1 MNNLSI
7 VFLILF
13 GIANSA
19 FSQDSEK
26 EEIAKAEAFDAMHV
40 DYVHEAIGNNKDF
53 KALLIGSAVTTSML
67 ESSYDEEEYEKLE
80 LLAQCIVAG
89 SDEVGRLVSDYSGLP
104 YYVAKEYCNIAFD
117 QKGSSEYFM
126 FISTVD
132 DKISRYI
139 SALTLN
145 TVVTARRHPG
155 KKSDSEFFCY
165 PKSLFDLLG
174 ETKDAG
180 FLFIGDA
187 VILDSV
193 VNPSVTD
200 LWTKLEKKTDLVVVF
215 SEKMKQAV
223 ESKTSL
229 SVIMSTEDYDFYF
242 VEPESFMK
250 KWLWFVLKD
259 GNMDNMIASTRG
271 NDLVRNMRG
280 AKKN

>member
-1 MNNLSI
+1 MNNFWI
-7 VFLILF
+7 LILF
-13 GIANSA
+13 VFGTVNSV
-19 FSQDSEK
+19 FGQDSETEK
-26 EEIAKAEAFDAMHV
+26 KAKAEAFDAMHV
-40 DYVHEAIGNNKDF
+40 DYVHEAIGSKKDF

-80 LLAQCIVAG
+80 LLAQCIVVG
-89 SDEVGRLVSDYSGLP
+89 SDEVGKLISDYSGLP

-139 SALTLN
+139 CALTLN

-174 ETKDAG
+174 EPKDAR
-180 FLFIGDA
+180 FLFIGD
-187 VILDSV
+187 VVLLDSV

-215 SEKMKQAV
+215 SEEMKLAV
-223 ESKTSL
+223 EGKTSL
-229 SVIMSTEDYDFYF
+229 SVILCKEDYDFYF

-259 GNMDNMIASTRG
+259 GNLDNMIASTRG
-271 NDLVRNMRG
+271 NDLVRNMRA
-280 AKKN
+280 AKSN